1 MIYMRHAI
9 LVEGHGNNAEV
20 LQETIRILDDAEIDF
35 WIHWDKRFKKPI
47 LTSYKSKLHFIK
59 PIKNNW
65 GADTQIITRSL

>member
-1 MIYMRHAI
+1 MRHAI

-35 WIHWDKRFKKPI
+35 WLHWDKRFKKPT

-59 PIKNNW
+59 
-65 GADTQIITRSL
+65 GRL